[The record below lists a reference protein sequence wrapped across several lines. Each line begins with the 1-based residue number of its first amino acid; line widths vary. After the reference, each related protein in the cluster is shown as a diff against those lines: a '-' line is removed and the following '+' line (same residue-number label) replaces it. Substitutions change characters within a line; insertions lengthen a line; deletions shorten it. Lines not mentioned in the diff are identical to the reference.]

1 MDVCKNGS
9 VWVMG
14 TCVCAAGVREEGS
27 INRLVS
33 FGHAT
38 SSFKQGYTQS
48 RYSDVELKYFPYS
61 QTIQPHHNQGQFA
74 YLMLDPP
81 SVNMLAKE
89 V

>member
-14 TCVCAAGVREEGS
+14 ACVCAAGVREEGS

-38 SSFKQGYTQS
+38 SSFKQGYT
-48 RYSDVELKYFPYS
+48 
-61 QTIQPHHNQGQFA
+61 
-74 YLMLDPP
+74 
-81 SVNMLAKE
+81 
-89 V
+89 